1 MSSIKL
7 LKLNWTPESIPTA
20 WVLIKSSR
28 FWKKTGFKIFVS
40 IGTKIAIKSWGFCLR
55 SQGFFFAIDFDR
67 LLWELKNR
75 TKWANRGFFKNK
87 SAESKFEDCYLA
99 RPYLGRALKK
109 FITFYEIKDGW
120 EVKSV
125 IIKVRKN
132 NTTEIMKIY
141 KDKNK
146 NIRLNVQEDWSGE
159 FK

>member
-1 MSSIKL
+1 MDS
-7 LKLNWTPESIPTA
+7 
-20 WVLIKSSR
+20 WVHSDSLGVN
-28 FWKKTGFKIFVS
+28 KKFKILEKNRFQNICVNRNEDCNQ
-40 IGTKIAIKSWGFCLR
+40 ILGILFAISR
-55 SQGFFFAIDFDR
+55 FFFAIDFDR